1 MDIKTLEEVVK
12 RVENSTLHQVTVSSG
27 NQSITVVNRNS
38 NEPQMTVQSFESSL
52 GSSNTHTKLASN
64 QSTHSQSKSSE
75 QSESFIRSTHVGF
88 VQLGQDDAAD
98 ALVKAGDS
106 VDVGQTVAYVDVLT
120 KLLPV
125 HSEHS
130 GVVSQV
136 LVANGDKVEYGK
148 PLIELL

>member
-1 MDIKTLEEVVK
+1 MDIKTIEEVVK

-38 NEPQMTVQSFESSL
+38 NEPQMTVQSSESSL
-52 GSSNTHTKLASN
+52 GSSNTELNNN
-64 QSTHSQSKSSE
+64 QATPSQSKSSE
-75 QSESFIRSTHVGF
+75 QSESFVRSTHVGF
-88 VQLGQDDAAD
+88 VQLGQDAAAD
-98 ALVKAGDS
+98 ALVKTGDS
-106 VDVGQTVAYVDVLT
+106 IEVGQTVAYVDVLS

-125 HSEHS
+125 HSERS

-148 PLIELL
+148 PLIKLL